1 MKKNFFKKAE
11 DLKLCSTREVQPAVL
26 WAWLR
31 KDAPLTQPSALA
43 RVDLP
48 QLDAFLQARGGH
60 GALAEVRLPVAGAER
75 LAARGA
81 RLGQAD
87 QEGPAGESLHPA
99 ERAQAVF
106 AVFARIC
113 RDTDAVGPQLQSS
126 SIRDTENN

>member
-1 MKKNFFKKAE
+1 MFLIVSIKSSAE
-11 DLKLCSTREVQPAVL
+11 SERSA
-26 WAWLR
+26 LR
-31 KDAPLTQPSALA
+31 SSGRGSHTVRKEAPLTQPSALA
-43 RVDLP
+43 CVDLP

-113 RDTDAVGPQLQSS
+113 RDTDAVTEQLDS
-126 SIRDTENN
+126 